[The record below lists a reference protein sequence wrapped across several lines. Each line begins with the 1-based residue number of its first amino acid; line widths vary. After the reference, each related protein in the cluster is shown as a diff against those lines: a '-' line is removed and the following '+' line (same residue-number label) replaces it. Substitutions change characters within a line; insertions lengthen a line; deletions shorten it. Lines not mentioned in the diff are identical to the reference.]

1 MRFET
6 IDILSRPMRTYV
18 PDGTERAYYRGKRP
32 AVVIFPGGGY
42 QFTYEGEAEPI
53 ALRFAAEGIC
63 AFVLDYT
70 TTDVAS
76 EVFPHAIREAFAAVR
91 YVRTHAEEYGID
103 PQNIA
108 TCGFSA
114 GGHLCACT
122 GTLWNKPE
130 AAQFFDTETETELS
144 RPDKLLLCYPVIRG
158 KAPGHI
164 VSFYNLFGKE
174 NVTDELL
181 EAYSLQN
188 RVDERTPQSFL
199 WATSEDDAVP
209 AQSSLE
215 FAHALATHGVKY
227 ELHIWRDGGHGLCLG
242 DHVTQAFPKKDTL
255 PVAEWT
261 RLAINFMYK
270 D

>member
-6 IDILSRPMRTYV
+6 IDILSRPMRAYI
-18 PDGTERAYYRGKRP
+18 PDGTARAYYKGKRP
-32 AVVIFPGGGY
+32 AVIVFPGGGY
-42 QFTYEGEAEPI
+42 EITYEGEAEPI

-70 TTDVAS
+70 VTTVS
-76 EVFPHAIREAFAAVR
+76 ETVFPHPQKEAFAAVR
-91 YVRTHAEEYGID
+91 YVRAHAEEYGID
-103 PQNIA
+103 PENIA

-130 AAQFFDTETETELS
+130 AAQFFDVETEAWLS
-144 RPDKLLLCYPVIRG
+144 RPDKLILCYPVIRG

-164 VSFYNLFGKE
+164 CSFYNLFGKE
-174 NVTDELL
+174 NTTDELV

-188 RVDERTPQSFL
+188 RVDAETPKTFL
-199 WATSEDDAVP
+199 WATAADDCVP
-209 AQSSLE
+209 VESSLG
-215 FAHALATHGVKY
+215 FASALAAHGVKF
-227 ELHIWRDGGHGLCLG
+227 ELHVWQNGGHGLCLG
-242 DHVTQAFPKKDTL
+242 DHVTQSFPKKDTL

-261 RLAINFMYK
+261 RLAVDFMYQN
-270 D
+270 